1 MATRT
6 RIIRIGNSQGVR
18 IPKPLLEESGLAG
31 EVELKAE
38 EGAIVIRSLRPPR
51 EGWEAAFEAM
61 ATEGDDALLDESA
74 PTDWDDTE
82 WVW

>member
-1 MATRT
+1 MATKT

-18 IPKPLLEESGLAG
+18 IPKPLLEQSGLG
-31 EVELKAE
+31 EAVELSAE
-38 EGAIVIRSLRPPR
+38 AGRIVIRSARLPR

-61 ATEGDDALLDESA
+61 AAEGDDALLDA
-74 PTDWDDTE
+74 PTATEWDETE